1 MAKRTRSRANKVI
14 DPELKQALEQA
25 PADSTVQATFTLT
38 TPAGEPYRDKESTQ
52 AAVKAVIDKATTAA
66 AAAPGRVSV
75 FPNVQSFAVAGS
87 PAFVREVIKHEDI
100 ASAMSNVQ
108 KKDLFIRPSQE
119 AKPKR
124 RNAPAKKKQR

>member
-1 MAKRTRSRANKVI
+1 MAKRTRPQKKVI

-38 TPAGEPYRDKESTQ
+38 TPAGEPYRDKASTQ
-52 AAVKAVIDKATTAA
+52 AAVKDLIDKASTAA
-66 AAAPGRVSV
+66 APPNRVSV

-87 PAFVREVIKHEDI
+87 PAFVREIIKHEDV

-108 KKDLFIRPSQE
+108 KKEIFIRPAE
-119 AKPKR
+119 KPKPKR
-124 RNAPAKKKQR
+124 RTPPAKKKKKRR